1 MDWVKIGSALFLGAM
16 LVFMFPRM
24 RQAIK
29 HSPKGTMQDWM
40 GYIIPIIAV
49 IAFVVFLIMSV
60 R

>member
-24 RQAIK
+24 RHAVK
-29 HSPKGTMQDWM
+29 NSPKGTMQDWM
-40 GYIIPIIAV
+40 GYIVPIIAV
-49 IAFVVFLIMSV
+49 IAFVIFLIMSV